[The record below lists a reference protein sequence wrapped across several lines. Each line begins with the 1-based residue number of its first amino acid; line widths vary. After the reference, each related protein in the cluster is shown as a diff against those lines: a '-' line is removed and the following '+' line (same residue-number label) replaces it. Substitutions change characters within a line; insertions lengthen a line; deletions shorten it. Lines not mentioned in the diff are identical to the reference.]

1 MFQKPNLDTPIQW
14 FLRQPIINTQ
24 FIYIDFW
31 SIVHF
36 CSGLIFGL
44 IFAVYYKKNQTW
56 LIVFCLLLIY
66 EIFERLLDNVLFVPE
81 SLTDK
86 VWDIII
92 GMSGFFISYL
102 NLKKTKAK
110 LTESQSKG
118 L

>member
-1 MFQKPNLDTPIQW
+1 MFQKPSWETPIQW

-44 IFAVYYKKNQTW
+44 IFAVYYKKNQAW

-66 EIFERLLDNVLFVPE
+66 EVFERLLDNILFVPE
-81 SLTDK
+81 SLVDK
-86 VWDIII
+86 TWDIII
-92 GMSGFFISYL
+92 GMTGFFISYL
-102 NLKKTKAK
+102 NLKKIRNQKPAK
-110 LTESQSKG
+110 QHKE
-118 L
+118 